1 MFRFCRLECVNGYRS
16 IIDHPIAGTWLCGVV
31 LLLALVVVGCRPGE
45 VSQGAG
51 SQEVSPH
58 DETHASDGSASGS
71 TSESGAPEN
80 ATEVVEPLTAVK
92 YTEPSV
98 LQEGSGEEPKPK
110 ENRLAQETSPYLLLH
125 AHNPVDWYP
134 WGPEALEKAKRE
146 GKLIFLSIGY
156 SSCHWCHV
164 MEREAFSDPEI
175 AELLNRSF
183 VCIKVDREERPDV
196 DQIYMTSLYVF
207 NELSGVGGGGGWP
220 LSMFLTPEAKPFFGG
235 TYLPARDGDRG
246 VQTGFLT
253 LLKRIQKVWKDSP
266 TALRSDAD
274 RVTEV
279 TQLQLAGERPNP
291 LFRLENDALVNGL
304 ESLSEQFDR
313 EHGGFGFNPEDSQR
327 PKFPEPSNL
336 ILLLEQLKKDP
347 KDAKT
352 REMLVTTLDH
362 LYQGGIYDQLAGGF
376 HRYSVDRFWHIP
388 HFEKMLY
395 DNAQLI
401 SVYAQAY
408 ELTGNQ
414 DYRRV
419 VEETV
424 QFLEREMRD
433 ESGAY
438 WSALDADSEG
448 EEGKFYRWTAAELRE
463 LLNSDEQW
471 AIAAATWGVGG
482 EPNFEDQD
490 YVLLLSRSQEETAKQ
505 QGVEL
510 QAWLEKLRP
519 LRERLLEARG
529 KRERPLTDTKLLT
542 SWNGLAIRGLADA
555 GRCLQDPELQ
565 KMGERVADAV
575 LSQLVDDKGRL
586 YRTQGQD
593 QPILKAYVD
602 DYANLIDGLIALHEC
617 TGNERWLGEAE
628 RLMSLQL
635 ELFWDEEGGGFY
647 FTADDHESLL
657 ARAKNPVDNVVPSG
671 NSISALNLIYLA
683 KALNRPEWLDQAETT
698 LRSVSTLMQQTPSAV
713 PRMLVV
719 SERYLAERPKRAG
732 QPLANDAGGSENSGS
747 ENSESKNDAP

>member
-1 MFRFCRLECVNGYRS
+1 MFRFRHSKSVRRDRTF
-16 IIDHPIAGTWLCGVV
+16 IDHHRAGPWLVGGTLLIALMV
-31 LLLALVVVGCRPGE
+31 LGCRPSE
-45 VSQGAG
+45 VT
-51 SQEVSPH
+51 QESPENSSSRVEIGVV
-58 DETHASDGSASGS
+58 DEPPTKTLSSEPT
-71 TSESGAPEN
+71 TSENG
-80 ATEVVEPLTAVK
+80 TEVVEPLTEVN
-92 YTEPSV
+92 YTAASAHPSV
-98 LQEGSGEEPKPK
+98 IQEGSGDGVKPAA
-110 ENRLAQETSPYLLLH
+110 NRLAKETSPYLLLH

-175 AELLNRSF
+175 AKLLNQSF

-220 LSMFLTPEAKPFFGG
+220 LSMFLTPDAKPFFGG

-253 LLKRIQKVWKDSP
+253 LLQRIQKVWKDSP
-266 TALRSDAD
+266 AALRSDAE
-274 RVTEV
+274 RVTQV
-279 TQLQLAGERPNP
+279 TQLQLAGDRPNP
-291 LFRLENDALVNGL
+291 LFRLENDALANGL

-336 ILLLEQLKKDP
+336 ILLLEQLKEDP
-347 KDAKT
+347 QDAKT
-352 REMLVTTLDH
+352 RDMLVTTLDH

-401 SVYAQAY
+401 SVFAQAY
-408 ELTGNQ
+408 ELTGNP

-424 QFLEREMRD
+424 KFLENEMRD

-448 EEGKFYRWTAAELRE
+448 EEGKYYRWTATDLRKI
-463 LLNSDEQW
+463 LSSDEEW
-471 AIAAATWGVGG
+471 AIAAAAWGVGG
-482 EPNFEDQD
+482 EPNFEERD
-490 YVLLLSRSQEETAKQ
+490 YVLLLSRSQSETAKL
-505 QGVEL
+505 QGVDL
-510 QAWLEKLRP
+510 QVWLEKLRP

-555 GRCLQDPELQ
+555 SRCLQDPELQ
-565 KMGERVADAV
+565 KIAVRVAEAV
-575 LSQLVDDKGRL
+575 LSQLVDEQGRL

-593 QPILKAYVD
+593 QPILRAYVD

-617 TGNERWLGEAE
+617 TGDERWLSEAG

-647 FTADDHESLL
+647 YTADDHESLL
-657 ARAKNPVDNVVPSG
+657 ARAKNPGDNVVPSG

-683 KALNRPEWLDQAETT
+683 KALDRPEWLDRAETT

-713 PRMLVV
+713 PRMLIV
-719 SERYLAERPKRAG
+719 SERYLKERPERAG
-732 QPLANDAGGSENSGS
+732 QPLENDAD
-747 ENSESKNDAP
+747 ESTSKEQ

>member
-1 MFRFCRLECVNGYRS
+1 MIEGSDMFRFCLSKRVIGARTFTDAPGGQNSVGWV
-16 IIDHPIAGTWLCGVV
+16 A
-31 LLLALVVVGCRPGE
+31 LLLFGLLMSGCRP
-45 VSQGAG
+45 SQVPQDSLPA
-51 SQEVSPH
+51 
-58 DETHASDGSASGS
+58 ASSVPSATNPSAAQN
-71 TSESGAPEN
+71 T
-80 ATEVVEPLTAVK
+80 ATEDEPLTAVHF
-92 YTEPSV
+92 TATSNSATATQSGRE
-98 LQEGSGEEPKPK
+98 EGGNPAKHAA
-110 ENRLAQETSPYLLLH
+110 NRLAKETSPYLLLH

-146 GKLIFLSIGY
+146 GKLIFLSVGY

-175 AELLNRSF
+175 AKLLNQSF

-253 LLKRIQKVWKDSP
+253 LLQRIQKVWKDSP
-266 TALRSDAD
+266 AALRSDAD

-279 TQLQLAGERPNP
+279 TQLQLAGNRPNP
-291 LFRLENDALVNGL
+291 LFRLENDALADGL
-304 ESLSEQFDR
+304 ESLTQQFDR
-313 EHGGFGFNPEDSQR
+313 DHGGFGFNPEDPQR

-336 ILLLEQLKKDP
+336 VLLLEQLKKDP
-347 KDAKT
+347 QDAKA

-401 SVYAQAY
+401 SVFAQAY
-408 ELTGNQ
+408 ELTGNP

-424 QFLEREMRD
+424 RFLENEMRD

-438 WSALDADSEG
+438 WSALDADSED

-463 LLNSDEQW
+463 LLKSDEEW
-471 AIAAATWGVGG
+471 AMAAATWGVGG
-482 EPNFEDQD
+482 EPNFEERD
-490 YVLLLSRSQEETAKQ
+490 YVLLLSRSQAETAQQ
-505 QGVEL
+505 QGLEL
-510 QAWLEKLRP
+510 AEWLGKLQP
-519 LRERLLEARG
+519 LQDRLLEARG
-529 KRERPLTDTKLLT
+529 RRERPLTDTKILT

-555 GRCLQDPELQ
+555 SRCLQDPALQ
-565 KMGERVADAV
+565 KLAERVADAV
-575 LSQLVDDKGRL
+575 LEQLLDDEGRL
-586 YRTQGQD
+586 YRTQGQG
-593 QPILKAYVD
+593 QPVLKAYVD
-602 DYANLIDGLIALHEC
+602 DYANLIDGLVALHEC
-617 TGNERWLGEAE
+617 TGEQRWLDEAE
-628 RLMSLQL
+628 RLMTLQL
-635 ELFWDEEGGGFY
+635 ELFWDEAGGGFY

-657 ARAKNPVDNVVPSG
+657 ARAKNPVDNVIPSG
-671 NSISALNLIYLA
+671 NSISALNLIYLGV
-683 KALNRPEWLDQAETT
+683 ALERPQWLDRAEAT

-713 PRMLVV
+713 PRMLIA
-719 SERYLAERPKRAG
+719 SERYLQARPERAG
-732 QPLANDAGGSENSGS
+732 QTSVNDTDDAAGNE
-747 ENSESKNDAP
+747 P